1 MKKIFILMTLA
12 GFLVCAA
19 AFAEAPELKNMMPNS
34 WKKLTRLSEA
44 EERAFVS
51 QGEGKKCMDEF
62 KKENYRKNFFDFRVY
77 RETVCGA
84 DFCRLLIYGGELE
97 TFFAQTYGDKVLG
110 DYKSAEYAKFGNEV
124 MISGATQIVFARG
137 KDNAWK
143 EIWNMPIRG
152 HDVIEP
158 ISTPFTDVLI
168 FNDLMI
174 RKLNEREI
182 GFFTTEASIGITVG
196 NGDGVY
202 VPNTEAISAWVGT
215 GKPFGA
221 YYNKI
226 KGQLA
231 GDCEM
236 YFTKRNVDEEISN
249 ARSKDEIKVDASPFL
264 FDPKCPLRYSIQNA
278 FDGDP
283 ATSYVEN
290 TEDDLMRITFRRL
303 NNIRTNLKTTFAII
317 NGYATNKDL
326 YVANNRIRKCG
337 IGNNEAIPFVAD
349 IEDNIMGRQIKTIN
363 RPKDA
368 YTGLFAFVVTDIYKG
383 SKYNDTCIAELNFYD
398 NSKWLFGEIDE

>member
-1 MKKIFILMTLA
+1 MKKIIA
-12 GFLVCAA
+12 VLVGLLICAS

-62 KKENYRKNFFDFRVY
+62 KKENYRKSFFDFRVY
-77 RETVCGA
+77 RETVCGV
-84 DFCRLLIYGGELE
+84 DFYRLLIYGGELE

-152 HDVIEP
+152 HYVIEP
-158 ISTPFTDVLI
+158 IGTPFTDVLI

-182 GFFTTEASIGITVG
+182 GFFTTEASIEIRVG

-215 GKPFGA
+215 GEPFGA

-226 KGQLA
+226 KGQFA
-231 GDCEM
+231 GSSTV
-236 YFTKRNVDEEISN
+236 YFSKRAIDEEISS
-249 ARSKDEIKVDASPFL
+249 ARSKDEIKVDASTFL

-290 TEDDLMRITFRRL
+290 TEDDLMEIIFQGCFDYKKIRIV
-303 NNIRTNLKTTFAII
+303 
-317 NGYATNKDL
+317 NGYAQNKNL
-326 YVANNRIRKCG
+326 YLSNNRVKKM
-337 IGNNEAIPFVAD
+337 NNYILS
-349 IEDNIMGRQIKTIN
+349 DNIMEEQ
-363 RPKDA
+363 
-368 YTGLFAFVVTDIYKG
+368 LVTFNEEQTSVEIQDLYKG
-383 SKYNDTCIAELNFYD
+383 SKYNDTCIAELNVLS
-398 NSKWLFGEIDE
+398 NKRGWLFGDIDE

>member
-1 MKKIFILMTLA
+1 MKNIIAALA
-12 GFLVCAA
+12 ALLLCAA

-62 KKENYRKNFFDFRVY
+62 KKENYRENFFDFRVY
-77 RETVCGA
+77 RETVCDV
-84 DFCRLLIYGGELE
+84 DFYRLLIYGGELE

-110 DYKSAEYAKFGNEV
+110 DYKSTEYDKFCNE
-124 MISGATQIVFARG
+124 MRRASTAQIVFARG
-137 KDNAWK
+137 KDDTWK
-143 EIWNMPIRG
+143 EIWNMEIRE
-152 HDVIEP
+152 HLTIEP
-158 ISTPFTDVLI
+158 IGTPFTDALI
-168 FNDLMI
+168 FNDLII

-182 GFFTTEASIGITVG
+182 GFFTTEASIEIRVG
-196 NGDGVY
+196 NGESVY
-202 VPNTEAISAWVGT
+202 FPNSEGNPWGST
-215 GKPFGA
+215 GGAFGA

-236 YFTKRNVDEEISN
+236 YFTKRNVDEEISS
-249 ARSKDEIKVDASPFL
+249 ARSKDEIKVDASTFL

-290 TEDDLMRITFRRL
+290 TEDDLILVEIGVSGNISRL
-303 NNIRTNLKTTFAII
+303 AII
-317 NGYATNKDL
+317 NGYASNEYYYK
-326 YVANNRIRKCG
+326 VNNRVRGLSGDIDFADNNMRYQIIKCL
-337 IGNNEAIPFVAD
+337 GNYLQFD
-349 IEDNIMGRQIKTIN
+349 S
-363 RPKDA
+363 
-368 YTGLFAFVVTDIYKG
+368 IYKG
-383 SKYNDTCIAELNFYD
+383 ELYNDTCLAELNLFVD
-398 NSKWLFGEIDE
+398 NKWLFGDIDE

>member
-1 MKKIFILMTLA
+1 MKKIIA
-12 GFLVCAA
+12 VLVGLLICAS
-19 AFAEAPELKNMMPNS
+19 AFAEAPELKNMVPNS

-77 RETVCGA
+77 RETVCDV
-84 DFCRLLIYGGELE
+84 DFYRLLIYGGELE

-110 DYKSAEYAKFGNEV
+110 DYKSAEYDKFCNE
-124 MISGATQIVFARG
+124 MRRASTAQIVFARG
-137 KDNAWK
+137 KDDAWK
-143 EIWNMPIRG
+143 EIWNMEIRE
-152 HDVIEP
+152 HLTIEP
-158 ISTPFTDVLI
+158 IGTPFTDVLI

-182 GFFTTEASIGITVG
+182 GFFTTEASIEIRVG
-196 NGDGVY
+196 NGEPVY
-202 VPNTEAISAWVGT
+202 FPNSEGNPWGST
-215 GKPFGA
+215 GGAFGA

-236 YFTKRNVDEEISN
+236 YFTKRNVDEEISS
-249 ARSKDEIKVDASPFL
+249 ARSKDEIKVDASTYL

-290 TEDDLMRITFRRL
+290 TEDDLILAEIGVSGNISRL
-303 NNIRTNLKTTFAII
+303 AII
-317 NGYATNKDL
+317 NGYASNEYYYK
-326 YVANNRIRKCG
+326 VNNRVRGLSGDIDFADNNMRYQIIKCL
-337 IGNNEAIPFVAD
+337 GNYLQFD
-349 IEDNIMGRQIKTIN
+349 S
-363 RPKDA
+363 
-368 YTGLFAFVVTDIYKG
+368 IYKG
-383 SKYNDTCIAELNFYD
+383 ELYNDTCLAELNLFVD
-398 NSKWLFGEIDE
+398 NKWLFGDIDE

>member
-1 MKKIFILMTLA
+1 MKNIIAALA
-12 GFLVCAA
+12 GFLLCAS

-51 QGEGKKCMDEF
+51 QGEGKKSMDEF

-77 RETVCGA
+77 RETVCGV
-84 DFCRLLIYGGELE
+84 DFYRLLIYGGELE

-158 ISTPFTDVLI
+158 IGTPFTDVLI

-182 GFFTTEASIGITVG
+182 GFFTTEASIEIRVG

-215 GKPFGA
+215 GEPFGA

-236 YFTKRNVDEEISN
+236 YFTKRNVDEEISS
-249 ARSKDEIKVDASPFL
+249 ARSKDEIKVDASTYL

-290 TEDDLMRITFRRL
+290 TEDDLILVEIGVSGNISRL
-303 NNIRTNLKTTFAII
+303 AII
-317 NGYATNKDL
+317 NGYASNEYYYK
-326 YVANNRIRKCG
+326 VNNRVRGLSGDIDFADNNMRYQIIKCL
-337 IGNNEAIPFVAD
+337 GNYLQFD
-349 IEDNIMGRQIKTIN
+349 S
-363 RPKDA
+363 
-368 YTGLFAFVVTDIYKG
+368 IYKG
-383 SKYNDTCIAELNFYD
+383 ELYNDTCLAELNLFVD
-398 NSKWLFGEIDE
+398 NKWLFGDIDE

>member
-34 WKKLTRLSEA
+34 WKKLARLSEA

-77 RETVCGA
+77 RETVCGV
-84 DFCRLLIYGGELE
+84 DFYRLLICSGKFE
-97 TFFAQTYGDKVLG
+97 TFLAQIYGDKLLG
-110 DYKSAEYAKFGNEV
+110 DDRESAEYAKFDEMAYTKTG
-124 MISGATQIVFARG
+124 QIVFARG

-143 EIWNMPIRG
+143 EIWNMPIRE
-152 HDVIEP
+152 HTVIEP
-158 ISTPFTDVLI
+158 ISTPWTDGFV
-168 FNDLMI
+168 FYDLMI

-182 GFFTTEASIGITVG
+182 GFFTTEASIEIRVG

-215 GKPFGA
+215 GEPFGA

-231 GDCEM
+231 GGCEM
-236 YFTKRNVDEEISN
+236 YFTKRNVDEEISS
-249 ARSKDEIKVDASPFL
+249 ARSKDEIKVDASPYL

-290 TEDDLMRITFRRL
+290 TEDDLMRIDVWL
-303 NNIRTNLKTTFAII
+303 GKVVDKMAII
-317 NGYATNKDL
+317 NGYAQNESL
-326 YVANNRIRKCG
+326 YKSNNRILEIANHFLLK
-337 IGNNEAIPFVAD
+337 
-349 IEDNIMGRQIKTIN
+349 DNILDYQYIPVRGTNIQF
-363 RPKDA
+363 
-368 YTGLFAFVVTDIYKG
+368 TGIYEG
-383 SKYNDTCIAELNFYD
+383 SKYNDTCIAELNFICSGGNY
-398 NSKWLFGEIDE
+398 LFGEINE

>member
-19 AFAEAPELKNMMPNS
+19 AFAEAQELKNMMPNS

-77 RETVCGA
+77 RETVCGV

-143 EIWNMPIRG
+143 KIWNMPIRG

-215 GKPFGA
+215 GEPFGA

-290 TEDDLMRITFRRL
+290 TEDDLMRIDVWL
-303 NNIRTNLKTTFAII
+303 GKVVDKMAII
-317 NGYATNKDL
+317 NGYAQNESL
-326 YVANNRIRKCG
+326 YKSNNRILEIANHFLLK
-337 IGNNEAIPFVAD
+337 
-349 IEDNIMGRQIKTIN
+349 DNILDYQYIPVRGTNIQF
-363 RPKDA
+363 
-368 YTGLFAFVVTDIYKG
+368 TGIYEG
-383 SKYNDTCIAELNFYD
+383 SKYNDTCIAELNFICSGGNY
-398 NSKWLFGEIDE
+398 LFGEINE

>member
-1 MKKIFILMTLA
+1 MKKTIIMLCAAVMLA
-12 GFLVCAA
+12 GAI
-19 AFAEAPELKNMMPNS
+19 FAEASELKNIMPNS
-34 WKKLTRLSEA
+34 WKKLARLSEA

-51 QGEGKKCMDEF
+51 QGEGKKSMDDY
-62 KKENYRKNFFDFRVY
+62 KKENYRKNSFDFRVY
-77 RETVCGA
+77 RETVCGIE
-84 DFCRLLIYGGELE
+84 FYRLLIWGGELE
-97 TFFAQTYGDKVLG
+97 TFFEQTYGDKILG
-110 DYKSAEYAKFGNEV
+110 DYESAEYAKFDNEV
-124 MISGATQIVFARG
+124 MRRGATQIVFVRG
-137 KDNAWK
+137 KDKAWK

-215 GKPFGA
+215 GEPFGT

-226 KGQLA
+226 KGQFA
-231 GDCEM
+231 GSCTT

-249 ARSKDEIKVDASPFL
+249 ARSKDEIKVDASPYL

-290 TEDDLMRITFRRL
+290 TEDDLMRITFQGCFDYKK
-303 NNIRTNLKTTFAII
+303 ICIV
-317 NGYATNKDL
+317 NGYAQNKNL
-326 YVANNRIRKCG
+326 YLSNNRVKKM
-337 IGNNEAIPFVAD
+337 NNYILS
-349 IEDNIMGRQIKTIN
+349 DNIMEEQ
-363 RPKDA
+363 
-368 YTGLFAFVVTDIYKG
+368 LVTFNEEQTSVKFQDLYKG
-383 SKYNDTCIAELNFYD
+383 SKYNDTCIAELNVLS
-398 NSKWLFGEIDE
+398 NKRGWLFGDIDE

>member
-1 MKKIFILMTLA
+1 MKNIIATLA
-12 GFLVCAA
+12 GFLLCAA
-19 AFAEAPELKNMMPNS
+19 AFAEAPELKNIMPNS
-34 WKKLTRLSEA
+34 WKKLTRLSET

-77 RETVCGA
+77 RETVCGV
-84 DFCRLLIYGGELE
+84 DFYRLLIYGGELE

-110 DYKSAEYAKFGNEV
+110 DYKSAEYAKFGNEMMV
-124 MISGATQIVFARG
+124 RGATQIVFARG

-143 EIWNMPIRG
+143 EIWNMPIRR
-152 HDVIEP
+152 HDDIEP
-158 ISTPFTDVLI
+158 ISTPFTDALI
-168 FNDLMI
+168 FNDLII

-182 GFFTTEASIGITVG
+182 GFFTTEASIEIRVG
-196 NGDGVY
+196 NGEPVY
-202 VPNTEAISAWVGT
+202 FPNSEGNPWGST
-215 GKPFGA
+215 GGAFGA

-236 YFTKRNVDEEISN
+236 YFTKRNVDEEISS
-249 ARSKDEIKVDASPFL
+249 ARSKDEIKVDASTYL

-290 TEDDLMRITFRRL
+290 TEDDLILVEIGVSGNISRL
-303 NNIRTNLKTTFAII
+303 AII
-317 NGYATNKDL
+317 NGYASNEYYYK
-326 YVANNRIRKCG
+326 VNNRVRGLSGDIDFADNNMRYQIIKCL
-337 IGNNEAIPFVAD
+337 GNYLQFD
-349 IEDNIMGRQIKTIN
+349 S
-363 RPKDA
+363 
-368 YTGLFAFVVTDIYKG
+368 IYKG
-383 SKYNDTCIAELNFYD
+383 ELYNDTCLAELNLFVD
-398 NSKWLFGEIDE
+398 NKWLFGDIDE